1 MTCQKHEGRPYLPA
15 QKGGKYGL
23 PCWRG
28 PLFVRTF
35 EGVERG
41 RGAWIPPPEKGRAV
55 SIIETDAVLHEAHR
69 DNHTHRDV
77 NGGWL
82 RPAVFGA
89 MDGLVSN
96 LALMTGVAGGA
107 VSQQTIVIT
116 GLAGLAAGAFSMAA
130 GEYTSVASQ
139 RELVEAE
146 LDVERREL
154 RKHPKDEER
163 ELAEL
168 YESRGV
174 EPALAREVARQ
185 LSRDPEQALEIHARE
200 ELGIDPGDLPSP
212 LVAAV
217 SSFGAFALG
226 ALLPVLPYLLGA
238 SALWPAVLLALVG
251 LFACGAVVA
260 RVTARNWLYSG
271 LRQLVL
277 GGAAAALTYG
287 LGTLF
292 GVAVGS

>member
-1 MTCQKHEGRPYLPA
+1 MS
-15 QKGGKYGL
+15 
-23 PCWRG
+23 
-28 PLFVRTF
+28 V
-35 EGVERG
+35 
-41 RGAWIPPPEKGRAV
+41 
-55 SIIETDAVLHEAHR
+55 IETTAPLHIAHR

-96 LALMTGVAGGA
+96 LALMTGVAGGS
-107 VSQQTIVIT
+107 VSPQTIVIT

-139 RELVEAE
+139 RELVLAE
-146 LDVERREL
+146 LEVERREL
-154 RKHPKDEER
+154 RRHPKDELR
-163 ELAEL
+163 ELAAL

-174 EPALAREVARQ
+174 EPKLAHEVAEQ
-185 LSRDPEQALEIHARE
+185 LSRDPDQALEIHARE
-200 ELGIDPGDLPSP
+200 ELGVDPDDLPSP

-217 SSFGAFALG
+217 SSFGSFALG

-238 SALWPAVLLALVG
+238 TALWPAVLLALLG
-251 LFACGAVVA
+251 LFVCGAIVA
-260 RVTARNWLYSG
+260 RVTARTWWYSG
-271 LRQLVL
+271 LRQLAL
-277 GGAAAALTYG
+277 GGAAAGVTYA

-292 GVAVGS
+292 GTAVG

>member
-1 MTCQKHEGRPYLPA
+1 MA
-15 QKGGKYGL
+15 
-23 PCWRG
+23 
-28 PLFVRTF
+28 
-35 EGVERG
+35 
-41 RGAWIPPPEKGRAV
+41 
-55 SIIETDAVLHEAHR
+55 IIETEAPLHEAHR

-96 LALMTGVAGGA
+96 LALMTGVAGGTA
-107 VSQQTIVIT
+107 SQQTVVIS

-154 RKHPKDEER
+154 KKHPADEEA
-163 ELAEL
+163 ELAAL
-168 YESRGV
+168 YEARGV
-174 EPALAREVARQ
+174 EPGLAREVARQ

-212 LVAAV
+212 SVAAV
-217 SSFGAFALG
+217 SSFGSFALG
-226 ALLPVLPYLLGA
+226 ALLPVLPFLLGA
-238 SALWPAVLLALVG
+238 TALWPAVVLALAG
-251 LFACGAVVA
+251 LFLCGAVVA
-260 RVTARNWLYSG
+260 KVTARSWWYSG
-271 LRQLVL
+271 LRQLAL
-277 GGAAAALTYG
+277 GGAAAGVTYALG
-287 LGTLF
+287 SLF
-292 GVAVGS
+292 GTAVG

>member
-1 MTCQKHEGRPYLPA
+1 MA
-15 QKGGKYGL
+15 
-23 PCWRG
+23 
-28 PLFVRTF
+28 
-35 EGVERG
+35 
-41 RGAWIPPPEKGRAV
+41 
-55 SIIETDAVLHEAHR
+55 IIETEAALHEAHR

-96 LALMTGVAGGA
+96 LALMTGVAGGD
-107 VSQQTIVIT
+107 VSHRTVVIT

-154 RKHPKDEER
+154 RKHPLDEER
-163 ELAEL
+163 ELAQL
-168 YESRGV
+168 YEARGV
-174 EPALAREVARQ
+174 DSDLAGEVARQ

-212 LVAAV
+212 SVAAV

-238 SALWPAVLLALVG
+238 TTLWPALLLALLG
-251 LFACGAVVA
+251 LFACGAIVA
-260 RVTARNWLYSG
+260 QVTARSWWFSG
-271 LRQLVL
+271 LRQLAL
-277 GGAAAALTYG
+277 GGAAAGVTYALG
-287 LGTLF
+287 SLF
-292 GVAVGS
+292 GTAVG